1 MCTFHS
7 WYIVAAKNCVLSRNQ
22 HFICNLAQMCSI
34 YSLYPLGVRT
44 VSRAHIDIASSTK
57 FKCIQTT
64 LNILQEEKLSFWAKI
79 DISRPNLDQMCSF
92 DSWYLVTVKTVFL
105 SRHRLFYPDILLKCA
120 VSTLC
125 IVLGAKPVSGAQIDI
140 PSSTKLTWHLAR
152 MCSFHSWYIVAAKN
166 CVLRRNQHFAWH
178 LAQMCSI
185 HSLYL
190 LGAKTVSGTQIDIPS
205 STKLKCT
212 LTALYILHEE
222 NRVFDQNSTVCV
234 AFGENAKLRHLEPA
248 TTVFLSRHQHFPWH
262 LAQMCSFHSW
272 YIVAAKNCVLSQNG
286 HFTWHLAQMCSIYS
300 LYLVGAKTVFLS

>member
-22 HFICNLAQMCSI
+22 HFICTFSSNVQYLLFISSGSQNC
-34 YSLYPLGVRT
+34 
-44 VSRAHIDIASSTK
+44 VSSPHRHCKLS
-57 FKCIQTT
+57 CIQTT
-64 LNILQEEKLSFWAKI
+64 LNILQEEKLSFWVKI

-190 LGAKTVSGTQIDIPS
+190 LGAKTVSGAQIDIPS

-222 NRVFDQNSTVCV
+222 
-234 AFGENAKLRHLEPA
+234 
-248 TTVFLSRHQHFPWH
+248 TVFLTKIRQFAWH
-262 LAQMCSFHSW
+262 LAKMRSLDILNQPQLCF
-272 YIVAAKNCVLSQNG
+272 YPDI
-286 HFTWHLAQMCSIYS
+286 SI
-300 LYLVGAKTVFLS
+300 LRDI

>member
-1 MCTFHS
+1 
-7 WYIVAAKNCVLSRNQ
+7 
-22 HFICNLAQMCSI
+22 
-34 YSLYPLGVRT
+34 
-44 VSRAHIDIASSTK
+44 
-57 FKCIQTT
+57 
-64 LNILQEEKLSFWAKI
+64 
-79 DISRPNLDQMCSF
+79 MCSF

-190 LGAKTVSGTQIDIPS
+190 LGAKTVSGAQIDIPS
-205 STKLKCT
+205 STKLT
-212 LTALYILHEE
+212 
-222 NRVFDQNSTVCV
+222 
-234 AFGENAKLRHLEPA
+234 
-248 TTVFLSRHQHFPWH
+248 WH
-262 LAQMCSFHSW
+262 LPQMCGFHSW
-272 YIVAAKNCVLSQNG
+272 YIVVAKNCVLRRNQ
-286 HFTWHLAQMCSIYS
+286 HFAWHLAQMCSIHS
-300 LYLVGAKTVFLS
+300 LYLLGAKTVSGAQIDIPSSTKTKSTLTVL

>member
-1 MCTFHS
+1 MF
-7 WYIVAAKNCVLSRNQ
+7 LSGNR
-22 HFICNLAQMCSI
+22 HF
-34 YSLYPLGVRT
+34 
-44 VSRAHIDIASSTK
+44 
-57 FKCIQTT
+57 TT
-64 LNILQEEKLSFWAKI
+64 H
-79 DISRPNLDQMCSF
+79 LDQMCSF

-190 LGAKTVSGTQIDIPS
+190 LGAKTVSGAQIDIPS

-222 NRVFDQNSTVCV
+222 NCVFDQNSTVCV

-248 TTVFLSRHQHFPWH
+248 TTVFLSRHQHFTWH

-272 YIVAAKNCVLSQNG
+272 YIVAARNCVLSRNG

>member
-105 SRHRLFYPDILLKCA
+105 PSRHRLFYPDILLKCA

-190 LGAKTVSGTQIDIPS
+190 LGAKTVSGAQIDIPS

-222 NRVFDQNSTVCV
+222 
-234 AFGENAKLRHLEPA
+234 
-248 TTVFLSRHQHFPWH
+248 TVFLTKIRQFAWH
-262 LAQMCSFHSW
+262 LAKMRSLDILNQPQLCF
-272 YIVAAKNCVLSQNG
+272 YPDI
-286 HFTWHLAQMCSIYS
+286 SI
-300 LYLVGAKTVFLS
+300 LRDI